1 MAHTYRKTPAM
12 TPAPIPR
19 VSDGY
24 ISEPYLKLLKQ
35 FPPHPIKS
43 EADLEAVQTV
53 IDGLLDAEQLTSD
66 QQDYLDVLGTL
77 VQAYEDQQVPIP
89 DLYGVDLLKAL
100 IAEFGFC
107 QKDLVPIFKTE
118 SIVSAVLSGQ
128 RNLTFAHIEKLGQ
141 LFQISPAAFFPLG

>member
-1 MAHTYRKTPAM
+1 M
-12 TPAPIPR
+12 TPTPR
-19 VSDGY
+19 ASDSY
-24 ISEPYLKLLKQ
+24 ISEPYLQLLKQ
-35 FPPHPIKS
+35 FPPRPIKS

-53 IDGLLDAEQLTSD
+53 IDGLLDAEQLTAD

-100 IAEFGFC
+100 IAEFGFR

-118 SIVSAVLSGQ
+118 SIVSAVLNGQ
-128 RNLTFAHIEKLGQ
+128 RNLTVAHIEKLGQ
-141 LFQISPAAFFPLG
+141 FFHISPAAFFPLG